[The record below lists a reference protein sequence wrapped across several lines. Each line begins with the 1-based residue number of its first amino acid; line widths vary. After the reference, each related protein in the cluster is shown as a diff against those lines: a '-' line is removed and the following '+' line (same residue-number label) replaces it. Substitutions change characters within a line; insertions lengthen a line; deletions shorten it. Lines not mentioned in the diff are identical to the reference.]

1 MKIRA
6 NKVFVCMLFMMIF
19 ISKMVISVAPAFLSL
34 NNKTVNAVIMQLE
47 LENKNEK
54 DDPDKDSGKEKKFFD
69 EDFQFVYHVEHIPVT
84 IKVNKQL
91 SPKHALYQPDHHP
104 SVPTPPPDASL
115 V

>member
-1 MKIRA
+1 
-6 NKVFVCMLFMMIF
+6 MLFMMIF

-69 EDFQFVYHVEHIPVT
+69 EDFQFVYHAEHILIT
-84 IKVNKQL
+84 IETKRL
-91 SPKHALYQPDHHP
+91 LIPKHPLYQPNHHP